1 MNFAMKLRQLD
12 AQLSA
17 EGAWPLLV
25 QFDDKHLTRTNENKP
40 ADLNEIQSN
49 YLGAAVGDGQS
60 RPCIVPSEFLAPK
73 STFRLHSMDGLP
85 FLGKADFKVKGHGT

>member
-49 YLGAAVGDGQS
+49 YLGAAVGDGQL
-60 RPCIVPSEFLAPK
+60 RPCIVPSK
-73 STFRLHSMDGLP
+73 SFPANFASNFHLKDGLQ
-85 FLGKADFKVKGHGT
+85 FLYKFF